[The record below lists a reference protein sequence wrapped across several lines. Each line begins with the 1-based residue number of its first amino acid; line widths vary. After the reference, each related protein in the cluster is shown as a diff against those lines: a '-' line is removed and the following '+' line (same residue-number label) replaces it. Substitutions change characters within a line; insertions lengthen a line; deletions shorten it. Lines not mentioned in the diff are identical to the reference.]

1 MNPAYTNGFLSM
13 KKWICIFLF
22 AGVSMC
28 AAEEGTPYAGMAA
41 MPTGDNKL
49 IVTEVA
55 HRGPADRAGINQ
67 GDYVLQIDGKRIQNR
82 QELKAVFAGSRVGQQ
97 LELTLQRKDYT
108 ITRTLIMGNRMMPQP
123 VFRPSERHLGEER
136 IDSIIHRQYL
146 IAAELTQEK
155 PNTESI
161 RQYFKQISELNP
173 EHTYATP
180 CYLIFWGKHSNL
192 ILVGNEN
199 TLVLTEDFHDKSRP
213 DEKYRLMGR
222 GAVQNLPPTLRVR
235 IRCHL
240 ETLPSFLHISR
251 H

>member
-1 MNPAYTNGFLSM
+1 M
-13 KKWICIFLF
+13 KKWISILLL
-22 AGVSMC
+22 AGASLC
-28 AAEEGTPYAGMAA
+28 TAEEGIPYAGMAA

-55 HRGPADRAGINQ
+55 HRGPADQAGINQ

-97 LELTLQRKDYT
+97 LEFTLQRKDYT
-108 ITRTLIMGNRMMPQP
+108 ITRTLTMGNRMTPQP

-136 IDSIIHRQYL
+136 IQSIIHRQYL
-146 IAAELTQEK
+146 IAAELTQEN
-155 PNTESI
+155 PNPETI

-173 EHTYATP
+173 EHTYGTP

-192 ILVGNEN
+192 ILVGSEN
-199 TLVLTEDFHDKSRP
+199 SLVLTEDFHDKARP

-222 GAVQNLPPTLRVR
+222 GAVPKLPPNLRVR

-240 ETLPSFLHISR
+240 ETLPSFFYIS
-251 H
+251 HS